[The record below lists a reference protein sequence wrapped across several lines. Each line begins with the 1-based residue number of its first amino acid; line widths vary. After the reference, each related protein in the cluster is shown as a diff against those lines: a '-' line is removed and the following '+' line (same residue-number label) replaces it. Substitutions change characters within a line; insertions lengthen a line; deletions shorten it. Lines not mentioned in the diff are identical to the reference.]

1 LPGRPDALYHFLSPC
16 RESDVLIGPRNF
28 WKQHGPW
35 LGATAGITL
44 AAAAWWAAWAGQTG
58 RWPGGGTWPGLAMG
72 TLAAAIFAFE
82 MLLAAKRTKLFRT
95 ARWTLSAQTWMKAH
109 IWLGLLTVPLVVLHS
124 GFSLG
129 GTLSTILVVAFAL
142 VIASGVWGLAMQNI
156 VPRVLIEKVPAE
168 TIHSQIENVGRQYAA
183 EARRLV
189 TIACGGDV
197 KVAEQRSAAIAAGG
211 DQYEAIV
218 GAPRR
223 VGPPIGRTPQP
234 ARDLPRPVPSPS
246 LQQALAGDIE
256 PFLATGRTPTGVLGT
271 QQRNGGYFDDLRQRV
286 PVELL
291 GVVDQLQTLCER
303 RRQLNVQARLHFWL
317 YNWLWLHLPLSVALI
332 VLLVGH
338 VVLAL
343 RYG

>member
-1 LPGRPDALYHFLSPC
+1 MLFDR
-16 RESDVLIGPRNF
+16 RNF
-28 WKQHGPW
+28 WRMHGLW
-35 LGATAGITL
+35 LAVVVAIAA

-82 MLLAAKRTKLFRT
+82 MLLAAKKTRLFRT

-156 VPRVLIEKVPAE
+156 LPRVLISEVPAE

-189 TIACGGDV
+189 MVACGGEEGDQHS
-197 KVAEQRSAAIAAGG
+197 AELRSAAIAAGG
-211 DQYEAIV
+211 AQHEAIV

-223 VGPPIGRTPQP
+223 VGPPIERTPQP
-234 ARDLPRPVPSPS
+234 ARDLPRPVPSPA
-246 LQQALAGDIE
+246 LQQALAADIE
-256 PFLATGRTPTGVLGT
+256 PFLATGRTPTGLLGT
-271 QQRNGGYFDDLRQRV
+271 QQRNQGYFDDLRQRV
-286 PVELL
+286 PAELHS
-291 GVVDQLQTLCER
+291 VVDQLQTLCER

-317 YNWLWLHLPLSVALI
+317 HNWLWLHLPLSIALI